1 MSRVFLCHASKDK
14 SFVRRLKT
22 DLSRQGVDAWLDEEE
37 ITVGDSLREKIEN
50 ALQKCSFAIV
60 VLSKVSLQS
69 AWVQRE
75 MNALFSL
82 EIERNNK
89 VILPVLKEKADLP
102 LFLQDKKYA
111 DFSKSYSDGFDDLIK
126 ALLNKNDSVTYQI
139 DTISCNVIMDIRRLD
154 GSKVQV
160 DKFQKIHANENGID
174 KYIEAA
180 SSDGYLKNIQVG
192 PGLVERIW
200 NESGITYVESKFSK
214 PLRKREVVDYYF
226 KSLFVDSFTGEEEY
240 WDQRQY
246 HPTEELNILIRFLKG
261 RPPKECT
268 AYEKRGPDKYDEND
282 QLKVYLENG
291 RTIAKFEKKKPRLLS
306 SYVIRWKW

>member
-1 MSRVFLCHASKDK
+1 MSKVFLCHASKDK

-22 DLSRQGVDAWLDEEE
+22 DLNRQGVDAWLDEEE
-37 ITVGDSLREKIEN
+37 ITVGDSLRVKIEN
-50 ALQKCSFAIV
+50 ALQTCSFAIV
-60 VLSKVSLQS
+60 VLSEVSLQRP
-69 AWVQRE
+69 WVQRE

-82 EIERNNK
+82 EIERGNK
-89 VILPVLKEKADLP
+89 VILPVLMEKAELP
-102 LFLQDKKYA
+102 LFFKDKKYA
-111 DFSKSYSDGFDDLIK
+111 DFSKSYSDGFNDLIK

-139 DTISCNVIMDIRRLD
+139 ETLSCNVILDIRRLD
-154 GSKVQV
+154 GSMVQV
-160 DKFQKIHANENGID
+160 DKYQKIHACENGID

-192 PGLVERIW
+192 PGRVVKMW

-214 PLRKREVVDYYF
+214 PLRKREDVDYYF
-226 KSLFVDSFTGEEEY
+226 KSLFVDSFTGKEEY

-246 HPTEELNILIRFLKG
+246 HPTDELNILIRFLKG

-268 AYEKRGPDKYDEND
+268 AYEKRGPDKYDENNH
-282 QLKVYLENG
+282 LKIYLENG
-291 RTIAKFEKKKPRLLS
+291 RTIAEFIKKKPKLLS